1 VAVRRRPSYGFDL
14 AGTSFGVRPEAGV
27 SRSTLAQLF
36 PELDLKEFAPVTGAG
51 TEQVEKPEDATSTP
65 TPGVGGVTPVGED
78 TIPGS
83 EFQKYNL
90 SGELSY
96 AAPFNIQVGPTGPQ
110 GRGSRLGYSGSAASS
125 PSAPSTS
132 TTTPLSQS
140 ASSFAMPKLPEFDY
154 SPFESLLAQ
163 GQSILDQIQS
173 ASQNMGAVQQ
183 QMAPT
188 GEPETEAAPAA
199 TAAPTAAASTAPLRL
214 QIKEA
219 AGAAGNSTNLG
230 QTGVKSLISQGA
242 DVNKIEQQA
251 RAAGVTLGSKAQ
263 STVDRAQVKQIAA
276 APVSLGTQVQQIA
289 KATESGKITQSAV
302 NALLSSGTSAA
313 KIERAAEKQGVDI
326 GRQAQ
331 QLINKAQDNRRNK

>member
-1 VAVRRRPSYGFDL
+1 
-14 AGTSFGVRPEAGV
+14 
-27 SRSTLAQLF
+27 
-36 PELDLKEFAPVTGAG
+36 
-51 TEQVEKPEDATSTP
+51 
-65 TPGVGGVTPVGED
+65 
-78 TIPGS
+78 
-83 EFQKYNL
+83 
-90 SGELSY
+90 
-96 AAPFNIQVGPTGPQ
+96 
-110 GRGSRLGYSGSAASS
+110 
-125 PSAPSTS
+125 
-132 TTTPLSQS
+132 
-140 ASSFAMPKLPEFDY
+140 MPKLPEFDY

-219 AGAAGNSTNLG
+219 AGAAGKSTNLG